1 MSGLIV
7 VDGDLAPFG
16 LATDDATEATEAV
29 EGLLGRNRC
38 EGPATE
44 GDRGFT
50 LIGALAATLVV
61 EAAESVLCR
70 VGTCNS
76 DAADSKLVAAEET
89 GREAIEAR
97 GVVSPALGAAAPR
110 PGGGF
115 SLAVL
120 VLVAVVRE
128 VAVEEVVEE
137 GVGGGAPPFRRV
149 VGVAA
154 FERTE
159 GAIDL
164 GLPETGV
171 PGVFI
176 TLVPTARRAAPTL
189 DTGETDVVDA
199 FRDVEGSSVSAV
211 SDRLRL
217 VFKFGC
223 EGVGEVPTGEG
234 TGELRFRRG
243 EADPLPLARRGGVGT
258 SRLGGGRRDAEVDA
272 AVAALLVESAFDFE
286 RLRFRTLARIDVI
299 LATSISGSS
308 RSRDI
313 SAANPARV
321 LGPRTA
327 SGGVTRSF
335 SLSISRSASV
345 ISGGNWRKLA

>member
-1 MSGLIV
+1 MGDGLT
-7 VDGDLAPFG
+7 PFG

-44 GDRGFT
+44 GDRGLTF
-50 LIGALAATLVV
+50 IGALAATLVA

-70 VGTCNS
+70 RGICNS

-97 GVVSPALGAAAPR
+97 GVVSPTFDAATPR
-110 PGGGF
+110 AGDCFG
-115 SLAVL
+115 LAVL
-120 VLVAVVRE
+120 VVVAVVRE

-137 GVGGGAPPFRRV
+137 GVGGAPPFRRE

-164 GLPETGV
+164 GRPETGV
-171 PGVFI
+171 SGAFVA
-176 TLVPTARRAAPTL
+176 LVPIARRDAPIL

-199 FRDVEGSSVSAV
+199 PRDVEGSGVSAV
-211 SDRLRL
+211 SDRLR
-217 VFKFGC
+217 FGC
-223 EGVGEVPTGEG
+223 EGVVEVPTGEG
-234 TGELRFRRG
+234 AGELRFRLG
-243 EADPLPLARRGGVGT
+243 EADPLARRGGAGT
-258 SRLGGGRRDAEVDA
+258 SRLGAGRRGAEVDA
-272 AVAALLVESAFDFE
+272 AVAALLVESAFDLE
-286 RLRFRTLARIDVI
+286 RFRFSTLARMDVM

-308 RSRDI
+308 RSRDM

-321 LGPRTA
+321 FGPRTA

-335 SLSISRSASV
+335 SLSISRSGSA
-345 ISGGNWRKLA
+345 ISGPDCSKRII